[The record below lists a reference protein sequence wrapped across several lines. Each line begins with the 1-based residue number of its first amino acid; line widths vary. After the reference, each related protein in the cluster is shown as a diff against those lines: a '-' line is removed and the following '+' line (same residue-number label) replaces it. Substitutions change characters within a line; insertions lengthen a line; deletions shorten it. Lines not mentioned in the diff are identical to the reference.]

1 VIEDELKMAER
12 MRSENI
18 LKELKNDMEIKMC
31 KRDIPK
37 ILFFSLFAVFCLL
50 SAVAEANI
58 VVRATVA
65 NPSQTERRKVP
76 FKSYLPKEVKPENIV
91 DMGDLSIAY
100 DTKESAY
107 YIYKD
112 YDLAPRESILVEIE
126 MEDVWKI
133 PEDEITSIRTEADK
147 VTKLLENTDYFER
160 ASYLKSSITEKLD
173 RIERSQ
179 EVVNPNPGGY
189 ISDYRE
195 NLKLLDAVK
204 VDLQAAKTLM
214 TEAKQVSPM
223 LTWKLIIAVV
233 AFLGVLGLIFF
244 IIWSKQIKNISNLTE
259 DYKPE
264 RENTQP
270 PLAEEKAE
278 YRHPEEDK
286 KPEISDIE
294 QRVKDNP

>member
-1 VIEDELKMAER
+1 MIEDELKMAER

>member
-1 VIEDELKMAER
+1 MPGNLF
-12 MRSENI
+12 SESH
-18 LKELKNDMEIKMC
+18 M
-31 KRDIPK
+31 K
-37 ILFFSLFAVFCLL
+37 ILRYCIALTVLL
-50 SAVAEANI
+50 LNLAVAFDAMANI
-58 VVRATVA
+58 VVRAAVV
-65 NPSQTERRKVP
+65 NPSQTQSRKVP
-76 FKSYLPKEVKPENIV
+76 FKSYLPKEIKPENVV
-91 DMGDLSIAY
+91 DMGDLNIAY
-100 DTKESAY
+100 DPKESAY
-107 YIYKD
+107 YVYKD
-112 YDLAPRESILVEIE
+112 FELAPRESILVEIE